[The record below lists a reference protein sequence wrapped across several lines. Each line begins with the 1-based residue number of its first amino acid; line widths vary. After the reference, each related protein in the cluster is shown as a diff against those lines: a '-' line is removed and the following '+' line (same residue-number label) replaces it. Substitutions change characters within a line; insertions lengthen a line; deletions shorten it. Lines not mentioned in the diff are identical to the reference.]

1 MTAEKDQ
8 LGAEL
13 QSANRVREREYFR
26 RLGGESGA
34 GAPGRTGQQETSEAL
49 PPRSLPFPRFSFR
62 WIFRPIRRK
71 PWRKPPTLR
80 RLSTRD

>member
-13 QSANRVREREYFR
+13 QSADRVREREYFR

-34 GAPGRTGQQETSEAL
+34 GAPGRTGQQETS
-49 PPRSLPFPRFSFR
+49 RSASAVSLFPDSRSGGFFGLFGGSPGESR
-62 WIFRPIRRK
+62 
-71 PWRKPPTLR
+71 PTLR